1 MTRSDLD
8 EYYSCEATY
17 SEEENDGGS
26 DEFVLENP
34 EDLQDWH
41 SEELL
46 DVWMSIVEYHEDWYL
61 PLNRTFNQFC
71 HFVLF
76 QEKDEEEERLHD
88 AVRLISSRYPLII
101 QGRDWEYFFSLRYK

>member
-1 MTRSDLD
+1 MDD
-8 EYYSCEATY
+8 YYSCDVHVSY
-17 SEEENDGGS
+17 SDEENDSS
-26 DEFVLENP
+26 DEFIIENP

-41 SEELL
+41 SEDLL
-46 DVWMSIVEYHEDWYL
+46 DAWMSIVEYHEDWYL

-76 QEKDEEEERLHD
+76 QESELEEERLHD
-88 AVRLISSRYPLII
+88 AVRLISQHRYPFI